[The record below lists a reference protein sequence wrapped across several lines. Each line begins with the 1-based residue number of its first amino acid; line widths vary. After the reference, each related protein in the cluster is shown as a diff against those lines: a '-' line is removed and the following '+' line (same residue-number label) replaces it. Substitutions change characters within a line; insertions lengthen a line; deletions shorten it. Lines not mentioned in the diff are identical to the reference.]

1 MEAVE
6 CGAAA
11 LGIILAYNRKWV
23 TLEELRVQCDVSRDG
38 SKASNILKAAR
49 HYGLEATGWKKELH
63 EVFEFAPPFVV
74 FWNFNHFLVVE
85 GWDRDR
91 VFLNN
96 PTRGPMSVPMAD
108 FDDAFTGVILTFKP
122 TPEFTP
128 SGHPASIYRSLG
140 SRLVGSE
147 QGLLYVI
154 LTGLA
159 LLVPGILAPTYSRV
173 FVDYYLVQGLSS
185 WVIPLLWMMGATA
198 LTKGG
203 LVWLQQYY
211 LLRIETKLS
220 LSTSA
225 QFFWHIVRLP
235 MDFFSQRFAGEIG
248 SRVALNDQVASLL
261 SGQLAAN
268 VVNLVTIFF
277 YAVLLFSYDWLLTT
291 LGITVAVLN
300 LVTLRIV
307 SRTTVDGNRHLLQE
321 QGKLTGTAMASLQS
335 IETIKASGG
344 EHDVFARYAGY
355 QAKVVNASQS
365 LGRLTQCVNNVPG
378 LLSSLNSTLIL
389 TIGAYR
395 VMKGDLSVGMFL
407 AFQGLMTQF
416 VSPFSDLVDMGGTI
430 QQLQGTMNRLDDVLR
445 AKLDPAM
452 TNESLQSSEAAPV
465 SQAKLKG
472 HLELRGVTF
481 GYSRLSPPLLRE
493 FRLCLSPG
501 QRVALIGSS
510 GCGKSTIAN
519 LVMNLH
525 QPLSGEILFDGK
537 PRTEIPRSVILNSV
551 AYVSQ
556 DITLFDGSIM
566 DNLRMWDPS
575 IPVEQVIAAA
585 KDACIHADIMERP
598 SGYDSPIAEAGTNF
612 SGGQRQRLEI
622 ARALAINPTLL
633 VLDEATS
640 ALDPLTEAKIDANL
654 RRRGCSCLIV
664 AHRLSTIRDAD
675 EIIVMSRGRVLE
687 RGTHEE
693 MKNANGAYAS
703 LIHA

>member
-1 MEAVE
+1 M
-6 CGAAA
+6 
-11 LGIILAYNRKWV
+11 
-23 TLEELRVQCDVSRDG
+23 Q
-38 SKASNILKAAR
+38 
-49 HYGLEATGWKKELH
+49 
-63 EVFEFAPPFVV
+63 
-74 FWNFNHFLVVE
+74 
-85 GWDRDR
+85 
-91 VFLNN
+91 
-96 PTRGPMSVPMAD
+96 
-108 FDDAFTGVILTFKP
+108 
-122 TPEFTP
+122 
-128 SGHPASIYRSLG
+128 
-140 SRLVGSE
+140 
-147 QGLLYVI
+147 
-154 LTGLA
+154 
-159 LLVPGILAPTYSRV
+159 
-173 FVDYYLVQGLSS
+173 
-185 WVIPLLWMMGATA
+185 
-198 LTKGG
+198 
-203 LVWLQQYY
+203 
-211 LLRIETKLS
+211 
-220 LSTSA
+220 
-225 QFFWHIVRLP
+225 
-235 MDFFSQRFAGEIG
+235 
-248 SRVALNDQVASLL
+248 
-261 SGQLAAN
+261 
-268 VVNLVTIFF
+268 
-277 YAVLLFSYDWLLTT
+277 
-291 LGITVAVLN
+291 
-300 LVTLRIV
+300 
-307 SRTTVDGNRHLLQE
+307 
-321 QGKLTGTAMASLQS
+321 
-335 IETIKASGG
+335 
-344 EHDVFARYAGY
+344 
-355 QAKVVNASQS
+355 
-365 LGRLTQCVNNVPG
+365 
-378 LLSSLNSTLIL
+378 
-389 TIGAYR
+389 
-395 VMKGDLSVGMFL
+395 GDLSVGMFL

-493 FRLCLSPG
+493 FRLSLSPG

-622 ARALAINPTLL
+622 ARALASNPTLL
-633 VLDEATS
+633 ILDEATS
-640 ALDPLTEAKIDANL
+640 ALDPLTEFKIDSNL